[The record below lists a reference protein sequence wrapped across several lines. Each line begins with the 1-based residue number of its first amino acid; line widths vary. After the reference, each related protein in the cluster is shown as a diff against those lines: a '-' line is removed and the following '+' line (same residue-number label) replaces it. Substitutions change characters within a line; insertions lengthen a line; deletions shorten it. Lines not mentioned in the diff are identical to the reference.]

1 LGDLLDHWVGLGVD
15 GGAIEGI
22 LPVADAKEA
31 GGLLEGLSADAGN
44 LVEL

>member
-1 LGDLLDHWVGLGVD
+1 VD
-15 GGAIEGI
+15 GSAVERV

-31 GGLLEGLSADAGN
+31 GGLLEGLSADTRN